1 MTAYLALNTSIFINN
16 IDSVIRASIGTDA
29 TLPLTKVN
37 LNIGACLLAMFDVAA
52 LEHETLG
59 CIATDIVV
67 WISLIVVIG
76 VLSIRFIC
84 AIFFQWFI
92 SWQLGKLRKK
102 NLEGNSAAL
111 QRTSETREQALR
123 RTMPRRAAMGRSA
136 RRRRTETMTAPIISS
151 DQPRTSF
158 DKSTQPS
165 PHNEVEGEDLIGRR
179 VTHTLNIGK
188 MRQSMIAINPYESE
202 FGEELYTILLVTF
215 FSEDVQGLRGT
226 IASLATTTFGD
237 DKKLLFIV
245 ADGLIKGAGN
255 EMTTSDIVLSLLE
268 LDPLWKDPMPQE
280 YLAIGSGKNREN
292 RAKVYVGWY
301 EPEGTGRLIP
311 AVMHYLLGVTPDH
324 FEVVLMVDADTKVA
338 PDALSRMVAC
348 MSRDPKIMGLCGE
361 TRIANKR
368 QSWVTR
374 IQVFEYYISHHLAK
388 AFESVFGGVTCLPGC
403 FCMYR
408 IKVPSEHSRWIP
420 IICSPTITS
429 VYSQCEVTTLHQKN
443 LLLLGE
449 DRFLTTLMLRTFPRR
464 SPIFVPKAFCKTVV
478 PDTLQE
484 LLSQRRRWINS
495 TIHNL
500 LELVLV
506 NESMQFVIML
516 ELVGTI
522 HARIRF
528 PESNHPV
535 PQLMLLLCILLA
547 PSLLVAMSTL
557 RLAYVYWLAIYL
569 IALPVWNVLLPL
581 YAFWHFDDF
590 SWGQTP
596 PRMAMEVTDEWR
608 SM

>member
-1 MTAYLALNTSIFINN
+1 
-16 IDSVIRASIGTDA
+16 
-29 TLPLTKVN
+29 
-37 LNIGACLLAMFDVAA
+37 
-52 LEHETLG
+52 
-59 CIATDIVV
+59 
-67 WISLIVVIG
+67 
-76 VLSIRFIC
+76 
-84 AIFFQWFI
+84 
-92 SWQLGKLRKK
+92 
-102 NLEGNSAAL
+102 
-111 QRTSETREQALR
+111 
-123 RTMPRRAAMGRSA
+123 
-136 RRRRTETMTAPIISS
+136 
-151 DQPRTSF
+151 
-158 DKSTQPS
+158 
-165 PHNEVEGEDLIGRR
+165 
-179 VTHTLNIGK
+179 
-188 MRQSMIAINPYESE
+188 MIAINPYESE
-202 FGEELYTILLVTF
+202 FGEELYTILLVTCY
-215 FSEDVQGLRGT
+215 SEDVQGLRAT
-226 IASLATTTFGD
+226 IDSLATTTFSD

-255 EMTTSDIVLSLLE
+255 DMTTPDIVLSLLE

-311 AVMHYLLGVTPDH
+311 AVVIVKCGREDEATSAKPGNRGKRDSQMILMSFFQRVLLNERFTPLDFDLFTKMHYLMGVTPDH

-408 IKVPSEHSRWIP
+408 IKAPTEDNRWIP
-420 IICSPTITS
+420 IICSPTITL

-464 SPIFVPKAFCKTVV
+464 SLIFVPKAFCKTVV
-478 PDTLQE
+478 PDTLQV

-506 NESMQFVIML
+506 NELCGTFCFSMQFVIML
-516 ELVGTI
+516 ELVGTVSLPAALVLTLYMLASAFLSPI
-522 HARIRF
+522 V
-528 PESNHPV
+528 PV
-535 PQLMLLLCILLA
+535 AQLMLLLCILLA
-547 PSLLVAMSTL
+547 PSLLVAMSTF
-557 RLAYVYWLAIYL
+557 RLTYIYWLGIYL

-590 SWGQTP
+590 SWGQTRKVEGETAQDGHHGHGGGNRRVEVNVKQMHWEEWETDRRKQILDRLKVSHDYIQEP
-596 PRMAMEVTDEWR
+596 EAGLIALPLPVFVPNVALDIPGSESLNELPQGSEEIMAGRKD
-608 SM
+608 